1 MKVFDLLS
9 YFDVLFF
16 YKVSCKVRAVSL
28 FVTFILFLLLT
39 EEPQKNFVMVLKL
52 KREFKQVY
60 ENLENL
66 ETKMLVRGIEENVS
80 ALVMI
85 IIINFRLV
93 L

>member
-1 MKVFDLLS
+1 M
-9 YFDVLFF
+9 
-16 YKVSCKVRAVSL
+16 RAVSL

-80 ALVMI
+80 ALVLI
-85 IIINFRLV
+85 IIVNFRLV

>member
-1 MKVFDLLS
+1 M
-9 YFDVLFF
+9 
-16 YKVSCKVRAVSL
+16 RAVSL

>member
-1 MKVFDLLS
+1 M
-9 YFDVLFF
+9 
-16 YKVSCKVRAVSL
+16 RAVSL

-60 ENLENL
+60 ENLENS

>member
-1 MKVFDLLS
+1 
-9 YFDVLFF
+9 
-16 YKVSCKVRAVSL
+16 
-28 FVTFILFLLLT
+28 
-39 EEPQKNFVMVLKL
+39 MVLKL

-60 ENLENL
+60 ENLENP

-80 ALVMI
+80 ALVII

>member
-1 MKVFDLLS
+1 M
-9 YFDVLFF
+9 
-16 YKVSCKVRAVSL
+16 L
-28 FVTFILFLLLT
+28 FVTFILLLLLT
-39 EEPQKNFVMVLKL
+39 EEPQKNLVMVLKL

-60 ENLENL
+60 ENP

-80 ALVMI
+80 ALVII

>member
-1 MKVFDLLS
+1 M
-9 YFDVLFF
+9 
-16 YKVSCKVRAVSL
+16 RAVSL

-60 ENLENL
+60 ENLENPQ
-66 ETKMLVRGIEENVS
+66 TKMLVRGIEENVS
-80 ALVMI
+80 AVVI
-85 IIINFRLV
+85 ITIINFRLV